1 MILREGYSTLPRLTF
16 AHSIIAEKLMIKSD
30 SARSLLSNTS
40 FDSANNLLKPN
51 MVMRYRRGA
60 SSDLESTASAGE
72 FAELSNRN
80 AELEMLVSDLKKMLD
95 ISRHREKKI
104 LLALDSTGTTV
115 KLDFDK
121 DDLLD
126 EGKFE
131 DPSFVNNMVDRG
143 SWLIGLLIFQS
154 CSSFI
159 LAYNEKM
166 LQTHPSIIYFL
177 TMLVGAGGNAG
188 NQATVRVIRELALG
202 RLPDGTKLTFVLREV
217 CMAFALSIV
226 VGIFG
231 YVRVYLNGGVTTAE
245 TITVTIALMMIV
257 FISIIVGALLPI
269 LFQVMKLDPANSS
282 TTIQVIMD
290 ISGVMITCFAATLIL
305 DIDLADGAE

>member
-1 MILREGYSTLPRLTF
+1 MF
-16 AHSIIAEKLMIKSD
+16 KSD
-30 SARSLLSNTS
+30 SARSLSSNSSNASMNSLLDSNTIMRHRRS
-40 FDSANNLLKPN
+40 TSNDIEGTGSAHE
-51 MVMRYRRGA
+51 Y
-60 SSDLESTASAGE
+60 
-72 FAELSNRN
+72 AELANRN

-104 LLALDSTGTTV
+104 LLALDSSGGSV
-115 KLDFDK
+115 NLDFDK

-143 SWLIGLLIFQS
+143 SWLIGLLVFQS
-154 CSSFI
+154 FSSFI

-166 LQTHPSIIYFL
+166 LQTHPAIIYFL

-202 RLPDGTKLTFVLREV
+202 RLPDGSKLKFVLREV
-217 CMAFALSIV
+217 CMGFALSII
-226 VGIFG
+226 VGVFG
-231 YVRVYLNGGVTTAE
+231 YVRVYLNGGVTVAE
-245 TITVTIALMMIV
+245 TVTVTIALMMIV
-257 FISIIVGALLPI
+257 FISIVVGALLPI

-305 DIDLADGAE
+305 DIELTE

>member
-1 MILREGYSTLPRLTF
+1 MN
-16 AHSIIAEKLMIKSD
+16 KSD
-30 SARSLLSNTS
+30 TPRSISSNSSYSSMNSLLDSNMIMRHRRSTS
-40 FDSANNLLKPN
+40 N
-51 MVMRYRRGA
+51 
-60 SSDLESTASAGE
+60 DLEGTGSSHDY
-72 FAELSNRN
+72 AELVNRN

-104 LLALDSTGTTV
+104 LLALDSSGGTV
-115 KLDFDK
+115 NLDFDV

-131 DPSFVNNMVDRG
+131 DPSFINNMVDRG
-143 SWLIGLLIFQS
+143 SWLIGLLVFQS
-154 CSSFI
+154 FSSFI
-159 LAYNEKM
+159 LAYNEKL
-166 LQTHPSIIYFL
+166 LQTHPAIIYFL

-202 RLPDGTKLTFVLREV
+202 RLPDGSRVAFVLREV
-217 CMAFALSIV
+217 CMGFALSII

-231 YVRVYLNGGVTTAE
+231 YVRVYLNGGVTPSE
-245 TITVTIALMMIV
+245 TVTVTIALMMIV
-257 FISIIVGALLPI
+257 FISIVVGALLPI
-269 LFQVMKLDPANSS
+269 LFQMLRLDPANSS

-305 DIDLADGAE
+305 DIELNE